1 MARWTLGFLIGVV
14 WITHFSHL
22 PSVKLA
28 YLLISLSVILISL
41 TFFKP
46 FFSSNWILLF
56 VACCLGFSWSLIIA
70 HQRLTQ
76 QLPKILEGKTL
87 MAKGRI
93 LTIPENHSGA
103 VRFDFLIQNLETSV
117 AIRYPVPV
125 RIKGYFYK
133 NSKVLT
139 DFKKGDIWQFAL
151 RLRRPRAFWNPGSFD
166 YQAELFQQNICA
178 TGYLLDK
185 YPWYLIQR
193 ANAYYFIDN
202 LRQKITENVKKA
214 LQDYP
219 LVGLISA
226 LTTGIRCEITDEQW
240 QVMRGTGTNHL
251 FAISGLHLAFIAG
264 MIYWIVRFICC
275 RLPYVTLYIPAPKIA
290 SALTLLSAIF
300 YSALAGFAIPTQ
312 RALLMLSVFSLAIIK
327 RRYLSS
333 WHSFY
338 LALLIILIIE
348 PFSVLSASFWL
359 SFTAVIL
366 IFYAVSNR
374 IKPLKNWRAWCRIQ
388 LTVSLGL
395 IPLSLLF
402 FHQISWISFAAN
414 LIAIPTIGFL
424 ILPLSLLG
432 SLLSLVS
439 LAFGSHIL
447 IFAEQLLEL
456 LWKVLNFFSEIR
468 LAQYY
473 AYLASPCI
481 LISSLMGMLLL
492 LAPKGM
498 PARCLGFIWILPL
511 FFGQIQRPEYGDIW
525 IHLLDVGQG
534 LASVVRTQHH
544 VLIYDTGPR
553 LSPSFDAGKL
563 VVLPFLQTIGVQKVN
578 LMVISHGDNDH
589 SGGAMIILKQIQV
602 DRVLSSIPK
611 KFLPNIVNLCEEKM
625 HWQWDGISFEILYPP
640 KHHFYIG
647 NNSSCVLKISN
658 RLQSILLVGDIEKA
672 AESYLIHAKQK
683 DLQSTVLIV
692 PHHGSKTSSSIE
704 FLNLVQPLNALFP
717 TGFHNRFKF
726 PHKIV
731 LNRYQRLGSKIYN
744 TATQG
749 TITLKLNTF
758 SNTIQAETYY
768 EKNHHFWQNIEE

>member
-28 YLLISLSVILISL
+28 YLLISLSIILIIL
-41 TFFKP
+41 AFLKL
-46 FFSSNWILLF
+46 FFSSNWVLFF

-70 HQRLTQ
+70 HQRLSQ

-87 MAKGRI
+87 IAKGRI
-93 LTIPENHSGA
+93 LTIPENHSDA
-103 VRFDFLIQNLETSV
+103 VRFDFLIQKLETSIP
-117 AIRYPVPV
+117 IRYPISV

-133 NSKVLT
+133 NSNVLT

-178 TGYLLDK
+178 IGYLLEK
-185 YPWYLIQR
+185 FPLHLIQR
-193 ANAYYFIDN
+193 ANAYYSIDN
-202 LRQKITENVKKA
+202 LRQKITAKVKKA

-219 LVGLISA
+219 LLGLISA

-264 MIYWIVRFICC
+264 IIYWVVRFICC
-275 RLPYVTLYIPAPKIA
+275 RIPYATLYIPAPKMA

-312 RALLMLSVFSLAIIK
+312 RALLMLSAFSLAIIK
-327 RRYLSS
+327 RRYLTS
-333 WHSFY
+333 WHSFH

-348 PFSVLSASFWL
+348 PFAVLSASFWL

-366 IFYAVSNR
+366 IFYAVLNR

-414 LIAIPTIGFL
+414 LIAIPSIGFL
-424 ILPLSLLG
+424 VLPFSLLG

-439 LAFGSHIL
+439 PVLGNPIL

-456 LWKVLNFFSEIR
+456 LWKLLNFFSEIPF
-468 LAQYY
+468 AQYY
-473 AYLASPCI
+473 AYLSNRWI
-481 LISSLMGMLLL
+481 LVSSLVGILLL

-498 PARCLGFIWILPL
+498 PTRCLGFFWILPL
-511 FFGQIQRPEYGDIW
+511 FFGESQRPQYGDIW

-563 VVLPFLQTIGVQKVN
+563 VILPFLQTIGVQKVN

-602 DRVLSSIPK
+602 DKVLSSIPK
-611 KFLPNIVNLCEEKM
+611 KFLPKIVNLCEEKM

-640 KHHFYIG
+640 MNHHYLG

-658 RLQSILLVGDIEKA
+658 HSQSILLVGDIEKA
-672 AESYLIHAKQK
+672 AENYLVHVKQK
-683 DLQSTVLIV
+683 ELLSTVLVV

-704 FLNLVQPLNALFP
+704 FLNHVQPAYALFP

-731 LNRYQRLGSKIYN
+731 LNRYERLGSKIYN
-744 TATQG
+744 TAMVG
-749 TITLKLNTF
+749 TITLKLNAL
-758 SNTIQAETYY
+758 SNNIQAETYY
-768 EKNHHFWQNIEE
+768 EKNHRFWQD

>member
-1 MARWTLGFLIGVV
+1 MARWTIGFLIGVV

-28 YLLISLSVILISL
+28 YLLILLSIILIIFV
-41 TFFKP
+41 FFKKL
-46 FFSSNWILLF
+46 FFENSILFF
-56 VACCLGFSWSLIIA
+56 VACCLGFSWSLITA
-70 HQRLTQ
+70 HQQLAL

-87 MAKGRI
+87 IAKGRI
-93 LTIPENHSGA
+93 ITIPENHSNV
-103 VRFDFLIQNLETSV
+103 VRFDFLIQNLETSLPL
-117 AIRYPVPV
+117 RYPIPV

-133 NSKVLT
+133 NSKILT
-139 DFKKGDIWQFAL
+139 YFKKGDIWQFAL

-178 TGYLLDK
+178 TGYLLEK
-185 YPWYLIQR
+185 FPLHLIRR

-202 LRQKITENVKKA
+202 LRQKITTNVKKT

-219 LVGLISA
+219 LLGLISA

-264 MIYWIVRFICC
+264 IIYWIVRFICC
-275 RLPYVTLYIPAPKIA
+275 RIPYATLYIPAPKIA
-290 SALTLLSAIF
+290 SAFTLLSAMF

-312 RALLMLSVFSLAIIK
+312 RALLMLSAFSLAIIK
-327 RRYLSS
+327 QRYLTSL
-333 WHSFY
+333 HSFL
-338 LALLIILIIE
+338 LALLFILIIE
-348 PFSVLSASFWL
+348 PFTVLSASFWL
-359 SFTAVIL
+359 SFIAVLL

-402 FHQISWISFAAN
+402 FHQISWISFIAN
-414 LIAIPTIGFL
+414 LIAIPFIGFL

-439 LAFGSHIL
+439 AVLGKLIL

-456 LWKVLNFFSEIR
+456 LWKMLHFFSEIP

-473 AYLASPCI
+473 AYLPNRWI
-481 LISSLMGMLLL
+481 LVSSLIGLLLL

-498 PARCLGFIWILPL
+498 PTRYLGFIWILPL
-511 FFGQIQRPEYGDIW
+511 FFWDSQKLQFGDIW

-563 VVLPFLQTIGVQKVN
+563 VVLPFLQTMGVQKVN
-578 LMVISHGDNDH
+578 MMVISHGDNDH

-602 DRVLSSIPK
+602 DKVLSSVPK
-611 KFLPNIVNLCEEKM
+611 KFLPKIANLCEEKM
-625 HWQWDGISFEILYPP
+625 HWQWDGVSFEILYPP
-640 KHHFYIG
+640 KNHHYLG

-658 RLQSILLVGDIEKA
+658 HLQSILLVGDIEKA
-672 AESYLIHAKQK
+672 AENYLVRTKQK
-683 DLQSTVLIV
+683 DLQSTALIV

-704 FLNLVQPLNALFP
+704 FLNLVQPIYALFP
-717 TGFHNRFKF
+717 TGFCNRFKF

-731 LNRYQRLGSKIYN
+731 LDRYQRLGSKIYN
-744 TATQG
+744 TAKEG
-749 TITLKLNTF
+749 AITLKLNAL
-758 SNTIQAETYY
+758 SNSIQTETYY
-768 EKNHHFWQNIEE
+768 EKNHHFWQD

>member
-28 YLLISLSVILISL
+28 YLLISLSIILIIL
-41 TFFKP
+41 FFLKL
-46 FFSSNWILLF
+46 FFSSNWILF
-56 VACCLGFSWSLIIA
+56 FIACCMGFSWTLILA
-70 HQRLTQ
+70 HQRLSH
-76 QLPKILEGKTL
+76 QLPKILEGKIL
-87 MAKGRI
+87 LAKGRI
-93 LTIPENHSGA
+93 LTIPENHSNI
-103 VRFDFLIQNLETSV
+103 VHFDFLIQNLGTTV
-117 AIRYPVPV
+117 PIQYPISV
-125 RIKGYFYK
+125 RIKGYFHK
-133 NSKVLT
+133 NLNVLT
-139 DFKKGDIWQFAL
+139 HFKKGDVWQFVV

-178 TGYLLDK
+178 TGYLLEK
-185 YPWYLIQR
+185 FPLHLIQR

-202 LRQKITENVKKA
+202 LRQKITAKVEKA
-214 LQDYP
+214 LQNYH
-219 LVGLISA
+219 LSGLISA

-264 MIYWIVRFICC
+264 IIYWIVRFIYC
-275 RLPYVTLYIPAPKIA
+275 RIPYITLYIPAPKIA
-290 SALTLLSAIF
+290 SAITILSAIF

-312 RALLMLSVFSLAIIK
+312 RALLMLSAFSLAILK
-327 RRYLSS
+327 RRYLTR

-348 PFSVLSASFWL
+348 PFAVLSASFWL

-366 IFYAVSNR
+366 IFYAVLDR

-402 FHQISWISFAAN
+402 FHQISWISFVAN
-414 LIAIPTIGFL
+414 LIAIPSIGFL
-424 ILPLSLLG
+424 ILPFSLLG

-439 LAFGSHIL
+439 PVLGNHIL

-456 LWKVLNFFSEIR
+456 LWKLLKFFSEIVF
-468 LAQYY
+468 AQYY
-473 AYLASPCI
+473 AYLSNSWI
-481 LISSLMGMLLL
+481 LVSSLVGILLL

-498 PARCLGFIWILPL
+498 PTRCLGFFWILPL
-511 FFGQIQRPEYGDIW
+511 FFGESQQPQYGDIW

-534 LASVVRTQHH
+534 LSSVVRTQHH

-553 LSPSFDAGKL
+553 LSPSFDAGKS

-602 DRVLSSIPK
+602 GKVLSSIPT
-611 KFLPNIVNLCEEKM
+611 KFLPNIVNLCKEKM
-625 HWQWDGISFEILYPP
+625 HWHWDGISFEILYPP
-640 KHHFYIG
+640 MNHHYLG

-658 RLQSILLVGDIEKA
+658 HLQSILLVGDIEKA
-672 AESYLIHAKQK
+672 AENYLVHEKQK
-683 DLQSTVLIV
+683 DLRSTVLIV

-704 FLNLVQPLNALFP
+704 FLNHVQPVYALFP

-731 LNRYQRLGSKIYN
+731 LNRYKRLGSKIYN
-744 TATQG
+744 TATEG
-749 TITLKLNTF
+749 TITLKLNALT
-758 SNTIQAETYY
+758 NNIETETYY
-768 EKNHHFWQNIEE
+768 KKNHRFWQD

>member
-22 PSVKLA
+22 PSVKIA
-28 YLLISLSVILISL
+28 YLLIFLSIILIIL
-41 TFFKP
+41 ARVKL
-46 FFSSNWILLF
+46 FFSSNWILFF

-70 HQRLTQ
+70 QQQFSQR
-76 QLPKILEGKTL
+76 LPKILEGKTL
-87 MAKGRI
+87 IARGRI
-93 LTIPENHSGA
+93 LTIPENHSDA
-103 VRFDFLIQNLETSV
+103 VRFDFLIQKLETSV
-117 AIRYPVPV
+117 PIRYPIHV

-133 NSKVLT
+133 NSNVLT

-178 TGYLLDK
+178 TGYLLEK
-185 YPWYLIQR
+185 FPLLLIQR
-193 ANAYYFIDN
+193 ANTYYFIDN
-202 LRQKITENVKKA
+202 LRQKITANVKNA
-214 LQDYP
+214 LQDYS
-219 LVGLISA
+219 LLGLISA

-264 MIYWIVRFICC
+264 IIYWIVRFICC
-275 RLPYVTLYIPAPKIA
+275 RIPYATLYIPAPKIA
-290 SALTLLSAIF
+290 SALTLFSAIF

-312 RALLMLSVFSLAIIK
+312 RALLMLSAFSLAIIK
-327 RRYLSS
+327 RRYLTS
-333 WHSFY
+333 WHSFH

-348 PFSVLSASFWL
+348 PFAVLSASFWL
-359 SFTAVIL
+359 SFAAVIL

-414 LIAIPTIGFL
+414 LIAIPSIGFI
-424 ILPLSLLG
+424 ILPFSLLG
-432 SLLSLVS
+432 SLFSLVS
-439 LAFGSHIL
+439 PVLGNHIL
-447 IFAEQLLEL
+447 IFTEQLLEL
-456 LWKVLNFFSEIR
+456 LWKLLKFFSEIPFT
-468 LAQYY
+468 QYY
-473 AYLASPCI
+473 AYLSNRWI
-481 LISSLMGMLLL
+481 LVSSLVGILLL

-498 PARCLGFIWILPL
+498 PTRCLGFFWILPL
-511 FFGQIQRPEYGDIW
+511 FFGESQRPQYGDIW

-553 LSPSFDAGKL
+553 LSSSFDAGKL
-563 VVLPFLQTIGVQKVN
+563 VILPFLQTIGVQKVN
-578 LMVISHGDNDH
+578 VMVISHGDNDH
-589 SGGAMIILKQIQV
+589 SGGAMIILKQMQV
-602 DRVLSSIPK
+602 DKVLSSIPK
-611 KFLPNIVNLCEEKM
+611 KFLPKIVNLCEEKM
-625 HWQWDGISFEILYPP
+625 HWQWDGINFEILYPP
-640 KHHFYIG
+640 LNHHYLG

-658 RLQSILLVGDIEKA
+658 HLQSILLVGDIEKA
-672 AESYLIHAKQK
+672 AENYLVHVKQK
-683 DLQSTVLIV
+683 YLQSTVLIV

-704 FLNLVQPLNALFP
+704 FLNHIQPVYALFP

-731 LNRYQRLGSKIYN
+731 LNRYERLGSKIYN
-744 TATQG
+744 TATEG
-749 TITLKLNTF
+749 TITLKLNAHT
-758 SNTIQAETYY
+758 NNIQTETYY
-768 EKNHHFWQNIEE
+768 EKSHRFWQD